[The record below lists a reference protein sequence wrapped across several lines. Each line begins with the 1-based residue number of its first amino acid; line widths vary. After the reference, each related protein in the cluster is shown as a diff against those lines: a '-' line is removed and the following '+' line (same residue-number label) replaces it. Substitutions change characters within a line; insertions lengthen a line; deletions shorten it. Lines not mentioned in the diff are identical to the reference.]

1 MVNLIKDQSG
11 MDFIADN
18 TFHIENS
25 SIYVNIGKGIKS
37 VEFIRA
43 KEDKLLFVEAKTT
56 FPNPDNPSAENY
68 KRFQEEINNIC
79 DKFIHSLN
87 IYASIKIGVND
98 EVFAADFAPPETI
111 SIVFILVIKNHKTS
125 WCRKITPKIISML
138 PPYFKKIWKPEVY
151 VFNHETAIKQNLTI
165 A

>member
-1 MVNLIKDQSG
+1 MVNLIKNQSG

-18 TFHIENS
+18 TFHIEKS
-25 SIYVNIGKGIKS
+25 AIYTNIGEGIKS

-56 FPNPDNPSAENY
+56 LPNPDNPSAENY
-68 KRFQEEINNIC
+68 KRFQEEINDIC

-87 IYASIKIGVND
+87 LYASVIIGVN
-98 EVFAADFAPPETI
+98 EETFANDFAPPETI
-111 SIVFILVIKNHKTS
+111 SLVFMLVVKNHESS
-125 WCRKITPKIISML
+125 WCKKIKSKLISML
-138 PPYFKKIWKPEVY
+138 PSYLKKIWKPEVY
-151 VFNHETAIKQNLTI
+151 VLNHETAIKQNLTI